1 MKCVR
6 TSQAKASKRT
16 MYANQLHQY
25 VMRKKKSVEKAIVP
39 PRAFIVIFNSFSR
52 KKVKKEIQL
61 TQGVAMSTRWV
72 MLSGSERED
81 GQKDN
86 VLHDDGCKKVKG
98 KTAEINIHLHAKL
111 QTFVTV
117 HEEIEHAYI
126 FFFGGGEN

>member
-1 MKCVR
+1 
-6 TSQAKASKRT
+6 
-16 MYANQLHQY
+16 
-25 VMRKKKSVEKAIVP
+25 
-39 PRAFIVIFNSFSR
+39 
-52 KKVKKEIQL
+52 
-61 TQGVAMSTRWV
+61 MSTRWV

-117 HEEIEHAYI
+117 HEETEHAYI
-126 FFFGGGEN
+126 FFLGGGEN